1 MGEINAEFKKLTD
14 LLEKTRFKEWVLS
27 GNMDKLSDEVRHQ
40 IGVIANKLETMA
52 PIDLAHVVHNKT
64 IRSWCK
70 LFPVTNFY
78 TKIPKRAMQCEFTAN
93 HWKGNVSPKQ
103 FHEQQKMIF
112 NLLYGKDVK

>member
-1 MGEINAEFKKLTD
+1 MKFEILGVDRDTAKKIEDKINHQLKIMGEINAEFKKLTD
-14 LLEKTRFKEWVLS
+14 LLEKTQFKEWVLS

-78 TKIPKRAMQCEFTAN
+78 TKIPKRAM
-93 HWKGNVSPKQ
+93 
-103 FHEQQKMIF
+103 
-112 NLLYGKDVK
+112 